1 MKRMDVM
8 HRLGSLSGLATVI
21 TLAASTSVAA
31 QPAPVKVAPA
41 SAEGYSVVLV
51 LGDVQNASAGDNN
64 VPPAARKALGDMKD
78 FLPYKSYR
86 LLDAQWILGSQ
97 RTVSRL
103 RGANDQEY
111 ELTLRGVAIAGGK
124 LSVNFRLAEPSPIV
138 GVKPAAD
145 ADSRA
150 GRRASLE
157 DALRAA
163 EAEAE
168 RLRTSSGEKRAETV
182 AASREKIAAI
192 QKELEQEK
200 ALRDA
205 ASRVGGRSIIDT
217 SFTMDVG
224 ETVVVGTSRV
234 AGDKA
239 LIALLTAVAHAGK

>member
-1 MKRMDVM
+1 MKKVDAM
-8 HRLGSLSGLATVI
+8 HRLGSLTGLATVM
-21 TLAASTSVAA
+21 TLVGSAAMSA
-31 QPAPVKVAPA
+31 QPPA
-41 SAEGYSVVLV
+41 ATQATAVSPQGYSVVLV
-51 LGDVQNASAGDNN
+51 LGDLQATSATDNN
-64 VPPAARKALGDMKD
+64 VPAAARKALADMKD

-103 RGANDQEY
+103 RGANEQEY

-124 LSVNFRLAEPSPIV
+124 LSVNFRLAEPSGVV

-168 RLRTSSGEKRAETV
+168 RLRT
-182 AASREKIAAI
+182 
-192 QKELEQEK
+192 
-200 ALRDA
+200 
-205 ASRVGGRSIIDT
+205 
-217 SFTMDVG
+217 
-224 ETVVVGTSRV
+224 
-234 AGDKA
+234 
-239 LIALLTAVAHAGK
+239 

>member
-1 MKRMDVM
+1 M
-8 HRLGSLSGLATVI
+8 
-21 TLAASTSVAA
+21 
-31 QPAPVKVAPA
+31 
-41 SAEGYSVVLV
+41 VLV

-124 LSVNFRLAEPSPIV
+124 LSVNFRLADPGPIV
-138 GVKPAAD
+138 GVRPAAD

-205 ASRVGGRSIIDT
+205 ASRLGGRSIIDT
-217 SFTMDVG
+217 SRRCATRNPATCELSSRAMRAGRRERRVHMSTTSSRITPPSTSFTGGVN
-224 ETVVVGTSRV
+224 EASVHTSDASWMNPPGCEPPSSRWWTQ
-234 AGDKA
+234 
-239 LIALLTAVAHAGK
+239 L

>member
-1 MKRMDVM
+1 MKRMNVM
-8 HRLGSLSGLATVI
+8 QRVGSLAGLAAAI
-21 TLAASTSVAA
+21 TLARAA
-31 QPAPVKVAPA
+31 TVSAQSPAPVKVAPA
-41 SAEGYSVVLV
+41 SPQGYSVVLV

-111 ELTLRGVAIAGGK
+111 ELTLRGVPNAGK
-124 LSVNFRLAEPSPIV
+124 LSVNFRLAEPSAVV

-182 AASREKIAAI
+182 AATREKIAAI

-200 ALRDA
+200 TLRDA
-205 ASRVGGRSIIDT
+205 AARVGGRSIIDT
-217 SFTMDVG
+217 SFMMDVG

-239 LIALLTAVAHAGK
+239 LIALLTAVAHAGR